1 MRARGPEIMSQVVRI
16 GLESHPDWVCCKLD
30 FRNAFN
36 MVSRVA
42 FLRYA
47 ARYFPTLLLFLLAAY
62 GAPAYITALGP
73 DGWVRFLSR
82 RGCTQGCPLGP
93 LCHAAGLQPAL
104 EQVHHGF
111 PDVLLAACTMTSR
124 LQGVVAAMTH
134 AALGDPQSRCAAC
147 RSSRLLVLGAYIH
160 VLCLISQ

>member
-1 MRARGPEIMSQVVRI
+1 MSQVVRI

-47 ARYFPTLLLFLLAAY
+47 ARHFPTLLLFLLAAY

-111 PDVLLAACTMTSR
+111 PDVLLAALHDDVEIAGPPER
-124 LQGVVAAMTH
+124 VLLALWLVVWFCGAPAWQH
-134 AALGDPQSRCAAC
+134 SIAC
-147 RSSRLLVLGAYIH
+147 G
-160 VLCLISQ
+160 